1 MFRVI
6 QDFLGSWAY
15 ETEATVKVFEN
26 LTDESLGQKVT
37 EEGRS
42 LGRLAWHIVQTL
54 PEMCGRTGLEVVGPG
69 EEDPIPA
76 SAREIR
82 DQFKEA
88 ADSLADQ
95 VGIRWTDADLEVED
109 DMYGQRWRRGQTLG
123 ALVNH
128 QIHHR
133 GQMTVLMRQAGLK
146 VPGVYGPA
154 KEEWTTYGMPPR
166 D

>member
-6 QDFLGSWAY
+6 QDFLASWAY
-15 ETEATVKVFEN
+15 ENEATVKVFEA
-26 LTDESLGQKVT
+26 LTDESLGQRVIP
-37 EEGRS
+37 EGRS

-69 EEDPIPA
+69 EDDPIPS
-76 SAREIR
+76 SAKEIR
-82 DQFKEA
+82 DRFKEA

-95 VGIRWTDADLEVED
+95 IGIHWTDAELDVED
-109 DMYGQRWRRGQTLG
+109 DMYGQKWRRGRTLA

-128 QIHHR
+128 QNHHR
-133 GQMTVLMRQAGLK
+133 GQMTVLMRQAGLD

-154 KEEWTTYGMPPR
+154 KEEWVDYGMPPR

>member
-1 MFRVI
+1 MFRTV

-15 ETEATVKVFEN
+15 ENEATVKVFDQ
-26 LTDESLGQKVT
+26 LTDESLNQRVT
-37 EEGRS
+37 PEGRS
-42 LGRLAWHIVQTL
+42 LGRLAWHMVQTL
-54 PEMCGRTGLEVVGPG
+54 PEMCGRTGLEVVGPR
-69 EEDPIPA
+69 EEDPVPS
-76 SAREIR
+76 SARKLR
-82 DQFKEA
+82 DRFKEA
-88 ADSLADQ
+88 ADSIAAQ
-95 VGIRWTDADLEVED
+95 VSTRWTDADLEVED
-109 DMYGQRWRRGQTLG
+109 DMYGQTWSRGRTLT

-154 KEEWTTYGMPPR
+154 KEEWSAYGMPPQ

>member
-26 LTDESLGQKVT
+26 LTDVSLNQQVAP
-37 EEGRS
+37 EGRT
-42 LGRLAWHIVQTL
+42 LGRVAWHIVQTL

-69 EEDPIPA
+69 EEDPIPS
-76 SAREIR
+76 SAKEIR
-82 DQFKEA
+82 DRFKEA
-88 ADSLADQ
+88 ANSLADQ
-95 VGIRWTDADLEVED
+95 IGIRWTDADLDVED
-109 DMYGQRWRRGQTLG
+109 DMYGQSWRRGRTLV

-154 KEEWTTYGMPPR
+154 KEEWGDHGMPPQA
-166 D
+166 